1 MANGEPIESSI
12 YGCVSDASA
21 LTPQLEIKCFWSV
34 HFLKMYNNI
43 YKNLDQGIYML
54 ENMNLK

>member
-21 LTPQLEIKCFWSV
+21 LTPQLEIKCFWCV

-43 YKNLDQGIYML
+43 YKNLDQGI
-54 ENMNLK
+54 

>member
-34 HFLKMYNNI
+34 HFLWSGYLYAREHESKMTY
-43 YKNLDQGIYML
+43 
-54 ENMNLK
+54 